1 MDRKKILVI
10 GARHE
15 SEEIDFVRYEL
26 YDFSIEKILEM
37 VELIATL
44 EGMEG

>member
-10 GARHE
+10 GARYE
-15 SEEIDFVRYEL
+15 GCEMDFKRYEL
-26 YDFSIEKILEM
+26 YDFSIEQILEM
-37 VELIATL
+37 VDLIATL